1 MRRPIIAGNWKMNM
15 AAAQEAVALVAQ
27 LRASVNGMPV
37 DVVVCPPFPWLASVA
52 QSLSNS
58 SIALGA
64 QDLFWEP
71 QGAFTGEVSPTM
83 LAGVGCRYVIV
94 GHSERRQLFG
104 ETDANVNKKLQ
115 AALRYGLTPIVCVG
129 ETLAQR
135 ERNET
140 AAVVREQVRDGLASL
155 SEQDLGKI
163 VLAYEPV
170 WAIGTGRTATPE
182 QAQEVHALIRRL
194 VQERWGGAAAQGIRV
209 QYGGSVTAAN
219 ALELLRQPDVDGAL
233 VGGASLK
240 ADAFAAIIQAAAQ
253 AKGVTA

>member
-1 MRRPIIAGNWKMNM
+1 MRRPIIAGNWKCNTS
-15 AAAQEAVALVAQ
+15 AQEAVALVTQ
-27 LRASVNGMPV
+27 LRASVNGVPV
-37 DVVVCPPFPWLASVA
+37 DVVVCPPFPWLAGVA

-64 QDLFWEP
+64 QDLFWES

-83 LAGVGCRYVIV
+83 LIGAGCRYVIV

-104 ETDANVNKKLQ
+104 ETDANVNKKLH
-115 AALRYGLTPIVCVG
+115 AALRHGLTPIVCIG

-135 ERNET
+135 EHNQT
-140 AAVVREQVRDGLASL
+140 ADVVREQVQHGLASL

-194 VQERWGGAAAQGIRV
+194 VQEQWGGAAAQGIRS